1 LSHLNKLKVCRLCHK
16 PNKFARS
23 HVIARSFFLK
33 IRGQH
38 KHAIEVNLDAKQIS
52 IFRQA
57 GNYDKQMLCVECE
70 PKFSSLDAY
79 GFKVLG
85 NPDVSRPI
93 LSHATIGT
101 VEAYRVVGCDTD
113 KLRKFIL
120 SVLWRA
126 SVSSL
131 DFYDYV
137 RLGPAFEREIIDKVF
152 SPDVLPWDEFT
163 VCISKFDQNALGP
176 YSGVLFPPLPHR
188 DVTGMN
194 CYSLYLPGLKIAIKV
209 DHRPTPAFWWISA
222 IQHPSQFMMLHLY
235 GKRVETELGFLQQM
249 TERVRREK
257 LTI

>member
-1 LSHLNKLKVCRLCHK
+1 LSHLNKPKVCRLCHK

-23 HVIARSFFLK
+23 HVIPRSFFLK

-38 KHAIEVNLDAKQIS
+38 KHAVEVNLNAKQIAV
-52 IFRQA
+52 FRQA
-57 GNYDKQMLCVECE
+57 GNYCTQMLCVECE
-70 PKFSSLDAY
+70 PKFNALDDY

-93 LSHATIGT
+93 LSQSHFGT

-131 DFYDYV
+131 EFYSYV
-137 RLGPAFEREIIDKVF
+137 RLGSAFEREIIDRVF

-163 VCISKFDQNALGP
+163 IIISKVDDNALGP
-176 YSGVLFPPLPHR
+176 YSDMLFPPLPIR
-188 DVTGMN
+188 DAVGVKF
-194 CYSLYLPGLKIAIKV
+194 YSLYLPGLKIAIKV
-209 DHRPTPAFWWISA
+209 DHRPTPAFWWVSA
-222 IQHPSQFMMLHLY
+222 IQHPRQFTMMNLY
-235 GKRVETELGFLQQM
+235 GNRVRAEWGYLQHM
-249 TERVRREK
+249 VERLRREK
-257 LTI
+257 RTI